1 MANEE
6 TKDLIEKPLLEFE
19 AYERPHKV
27 WTREFYSS
35 VIVIAFLVSVILY
48 FIEGLMPVVVIWT
61 LVFMLWAMA
70 KTEPRLIKTTLTSF
84 GLKSGDK
91 TYRYEEMDSFWF
103 ETKWGSRLL
112 RINLAVVPWHIVTV
126 IDPKKEDE
134 IRKIIGERVLYQEPA
149 TTWLDRAM
157 KWISEKMP
165 LE

>member
-6 TKDLIEKPLLEFE
+6 TNDLVEKPLLEFE

-70 KTEPRLIKTTLTSF
+70 KTEPRKIKTALTTF
-84 GLKSGDK
+84 GLKSSNK
-91 TYRYEEMDSFWF
+91 TYRYEEMDSYWL
-103 ETKWGSRLL
+103 ETRLGSRLL
-112 RINLAVVPWHIVTV
+112 RINLSMVPWHIVTV
-126 IDPKKEDE
+126 IDPDKEVE
-134 IRKIIGERVLYQEPA
+134 IRKIVGERVLYQEPA
-149 TTWLDRAM
+149 VTWLDKAM
-157 KWISEKMP
+157 KWVNEKMP